1 MVPEYLPWSKQVLH
15 ECLTQQ
21 SKGFFPAIDLELTA
35 KCSGCSCIYCD
46 SKPEVANNINFKET
60 DTAAI
65 LKLLEDALPLGL
77 KWVYTCG
84 LGEPLEDP
92 NFWDIV
98 YFLTKYGIKLSM
110 FSNGVFIRDVN
121 TAKELKKN
129 GINIILKMDTFDKDK
144 FDTILGIKGAA
155 QKIYAARDHL
165 LSAGY
170 AQNERFT
177 DLAFSIVPTSLSIQG
192 IPDVIEF
199 CKKYKIFASIGELE
213 QAGEVINKNLSS
225 DLSVPKE
232 DVVKLKQIA
241 DEYFGGCY
249 MRPICPCI
257 LTGLHI
263 DNRGECIVDRV
274 TGLNCKWFLLTEPDI
289 EVIGNI
295 YDTSVSVLF
304 EKAKNYRRDA
314 FIKNKTLIETSFN
327 VSYVF
332 GGCGGNPCD
341 IIKLATENKTADE

>member
-15 ECLTQQ
+15 ECLVQQ
-21 SKGFFPAIDLELTA
+21 SQGLLPALDIELTA
-35 KCSGCSCIYCD
+35 KCSVCSCIYCD
-46 SKPEVANNINFKET
+46 SKPEVASTINFKET
-60 DTAAI
+60 DISAI

-92 NFWDIV
+92 KFWDILH
-98 YFLTKYGIKLSM
+98 FMNKHGIKLSM

-121 TAKELKKN
+121 TANELKKN
-129 GINIILKMDTFDKDK
+129 GVNIILKMDTFDENK
-144 FDTILGIKGAA
+144 FDTILGVKGTA
-155 QKIYAARDHL
+155 QRIYTARDHL

-170 AQNERFT
+170 AQSDRLT
-177 DLAFSIVPTSLSIQG
+177 DLAFSIVPTSLSIPG
-192 IPDVIEF
+192 IPEVIEF
-199 CKKYKIFASIGELE
+199 CKKHKVFASIGELE

-225 DLSVPKE
+225 TLSVPKE
-232 DVVKLKQIA
+232 DVIKLKQIA

-263 DNRGECIVDRV
+263 DNRGDCIVDRV
-274 TGLNCKWFLLTEPDI
+274 TGLNCKWFLLATPDI

-295 YDTSVSVLF
+295 YDTSASVLF
-304 EKAKNYRRDA
+304 EKAKKHRTNA
-314 FIKNKTLIETSFN
+314 FIKNKILIDSSFS

-332 GGCGGNPCD
+332 GGCGGNPRD
-341 IIKLATENKTADE
+341 IIELAREKQNC